1 MWASV
6 EVEFVP
12 RFRNGLVVNYVPKWR
27 SRQGQ
32 IYNDAMAI
40 LLYLANNPDEYHRG
54 TQSYRKISEE
64 TGIPPTSLKR
74 MIKWHRKNGTES
86 CVLHY
91 VAFKA
96 GITISYDGRPG
107 RILFAQ
113 YATANE
119 RWARRDTDNGG
130 PLY

>member
-1 MWASV
+1 MWAS
-6 EVEFVP
+6 VEFVP
-12 RFRNGLVVNYVPKWR
+12 RFRNGLIVSYVPKWR

-32 IYNDAMAI
+32 IYNDAMAL
-40 LLYLANNPDEYHRG
+40 LLYLVENVNDYQDAR
-54 TQSYRKISEE
+54 QSYSRISEG

-96 GITISYDGRPG
+96 GITINYEGEPG
-107 RILFAQ
+107 RIMFAQ
-113 YATANE
+113 YATTE
-119 RWARRDTDNGG
+119 EQWARRDTDNGG